1 MGNETI
7 LYYVTEEAVTGSD
20 QSMELYF
27 WQKINLRSFVLEND
41 GMDDMTVIAI
51 LVPKLEKKGQKPK
64 KWKKEKL
71 LRAMEAAAAAL
82 PIAHK
87 AKVAMQ
93 PQVQQ
98 IVSQLEGY
106 PGSAFCSDCFAQDTS
121 LLWFLTEK
129 IMQKILP
136 LPYKRQTQNILQK
149 PLQKPIQAVVLMLG
163 DTLFVEEQMQKFYDI
178 MQPYFPYINRLMILY
193 DLEDDVQRMNMQED
207 DIRWM
212 NAQEDNVR
220 QMNMQEDDVRRMN
233 MREDDERRMKVQ
245 EDDVQRMN
253 MREDDVRWMNM
264 REDNVRWMNMQEDD
278 ERRMKVQEDGVRRM
292 NMREDKVRW
301 MNMQEDDERRMKV
314 QEDGVRRMNMREDDV
329 QRMNV
334 LEDGVWQDREP
345 GAKIWQGSKSESGL
359 YRDGATWRGEL
370 MRQGVIGSAQ
380 AEEDNDAFAT
390 IEQARLEE
398 AIQEYTEELYY
409 EYGLVTW
416 VQQYGKA
423 YVKRQNVRIG
433 QNPALFLDYGI
444 SAKIPFHAMQSGDL
458 YLDILS
464 SETKEALFRRKYM
477 DISYFSPRK
486 YLDTIVKSGYDRLVN

>member
-82 PIAHK
+82 PNAHK

-106 PGSAFCSDCFAQDTS
+106 PGSAFYSDCFAQDTS

-129 IMQKILP
+129 ILQKILP

-207 DIRWM
+207 KVRWM

-220 QMNMQEDDVRRMN
+220 QMNMQEDDV
-233 MREDDERRMKVQ
+233 
-245 EDDVQRMN
+245 QRMN
-253 MREDDVRWMNM
+253 MR
-264 REDNVRWMNMQEDD
+264 
-278 ERRMKVQEDGVRRM
+278 
-292 NMREDKVRW
+292 
-301 MNMQEDDERRMKV
+301 EDDERRMKV

-345 GAKIWQGSKSESGL
+345 GTKIWQGSKSESGL

-370 MRQGVIGSAQ
+370 MRQDVIGSAQ